1 MNKTSPT
8 TPGSSGLVLEEATL
22 FDLSRKGRTGASL
35 PKSESGF
42 NAETH
47 LPAELLNTDGPDLPE
62 LSEPEVNRHFVRLS
76 TWNYNKDAGFFP
88 LGSCTMKYNPRIN
101 EWAAR
106 LPGFAVSHPYQPTE
120 TVQGNLALLYQLEK
134 FLGEIGGMDC
144 VTLWPNA
151 GAHGELTGI
160 QIMRAHHLSRGNARK
175 AVIVPDSAHGTNPAS
190 TALCGFDVIQVKSN
204 EKGHLDPAAVA
215 KVMTEDVAGIMVTNP
230 STLGLFEQHLPEV
243 TEIVHAK
250 GGLVYCDGA
259 NLNALMG
266 VAKLGQCGADIMHYN
281 LHKTFSTPHGGGGP
295 GAGPVGVKK
304 HLEPYLPIPRITFD
318 GKTYKVSENFSQ
330 SIGRVRA
337 FFGNFAVLVR
347 AYTYIRELGPDGLK
361 LATQMAVL
369 NSNYI
374 LAKLKTDFQQAQKEQ
389 PLHECILT
397 DKKQQAFG
405 VKTLDIA
412 KRLMDYGFHPPTVYF
427 PLIVPGAMMIEPTET
442 ESKEACDQFISAMK
456 SIAYECEHT
465 PDIVKSAP
473 HRTFRRRL
481 DEAKAVRE
489 PRLIWKKD

>member
-1 MNKTSPT
+1 MNTANPS
-8 TPGSSGLVLEEATL
+8 TPGASGLVLEEATL
-22 FDLSRKGRTGASL
+22 FDLSRPGRTGASL
-35 PKSESGF
+35 PKAAPGF
-42 NAETH
+42 SAAAH
-47 LPAELLNTDGPDLPE
+47 LPKELLNTAGPNLPE

-120 TVQGNLALLYQLEK
+120 TVQGNLALLYQLEQ
-134 FLGEIGGMDC
+134 FLGEIGGMEC

-160 QIMRAHHLSRGNARK
+160 QIMRAHHLAKGKPRK

-190 TALCGFDVIQVKSN
+190 TALCGYDVIEVKSN

-215 KVMTEDVAGIMVTNP
+215 RVMTEDVAGIMVTNP

-243 TEIVHAK
+243 AEIVHAK

-266 VAKLGQCGADIMHYN
+266 VAKLGHCGADIMHYN

-304 HLEPYLPIPRITFD
+304 HLEPYLPVPRITFD
-318 GKTYKVSENFSQ
+318 GKIYGVSENCPQ

-337 FFGNFAVLVR
+337 FFGNFGVLVR
-347 AYTYIRELGPDGLK
+347 AYTYIREMGPDGLK

-374 LAKLKTDFQQAQKEQ
+374 LAKLKNDFQPAQKEQ

-397 DKKQQAFG
+397 DKKQQAYG

-481 DEAKAVRE
+481 DEAKAVKE
-489 PRLIWKKD
+489 PRLIWKK

>member
-1 MNKTSPT
+1 MNHTVST
-8 TPGSSGLVLEEATL
+8 TPGGSGLVLEEATL
-22 FDLSRKGRTGASL
+22 FDLSRPGRMGASL
-35 PKSESGF
+35 PKTAAGF
-42 NAETH
+42 DAAGH
-47 LPAELLNTDGPDLPE
+47 LPAEVLNTEGPDLPE
-62 LSEPEVNRHFVRLS
+62 LSEPDVNRHFVRLS

-106 LPGFAVSHPYQPTE
+106 LPGFAVSHPYQPVE
-120 TVQGNLALLYQLEK
+120 TAQGNLELLYNLERY
-134 FLGEIGGMDC
+134 LAEIGGMDA

-160 QIMRAHHLSRGNARK
+160 QMMRAYHMAHGKARK

-190 TALCGFDVIQVKSN
+190 TALCGYEVIQVKSN
-204 EKGHLDPAAVA
+204 EKGHLDPEAVA

-230 STLGLFEQHLPEV
+230 STLGLFEQHLPDV
-243 TEIVHAK
+243 AEIVHTK

-266 VAKLGQCGADIMHYN
+266 VAKLGACGADIMHYN

-304 HLEPYLPIPRITFD
+304 HLEPYLPIPRITFN
-318 GKTYKVSENFSQ
+318 GECYGISEDAPR

-337 FFGNFAVLVR
+337 FFGNFGVLVR
-347 AYTYIRELGPDGLK
+347 AYSYIREMGPEGLK

-374 LAKLKTDFQQAQKEQ
+374 LAKLKDDYLPAQKEQ

-397 DKKQQAFG
+397 DKKQRAFG
-405 VKTLDIA
+405 VKTLDIS

-427 PLIVPGAMMIEPTET
+427 PLIVPGAIMIEPTET
-442 ESKEACDQFISAMK
+442 ESKESCDQFIAAMK
-456 SIAYECEHT
+456 EIARECETT
-465 PDIVKSAP
+465 PEKVKSAP

-481 DEAKAVRE
+481 DEAKAVKE
-489 PRLIWKKD
+489 PRLVWGK